1 MNWTDIA
8 VIVIIGFSM
17 YYGWKKGFIVAAID
31 FVKWIAAIVI
41 ARMFHVQ
48 FTTFVTE
55 NFWDPT
61 KSVGKH
67 VTAFLYDML
76 GFDPM
81 TGQSITIDQM
91 NASLEKLK
99 LPEVLE
105 KTIYNAV
112 NEKVIST
119 SVEFVEEIATHMTE
133 MIVNGIG
140 FLVLILILLSIFG
153 FAQFIGN
160 MIAKLPIIKELNHGG
175 GLILGAMIGIVTV
188 YFIMAVLSY
197 IPTFKWSRDTVS
209 AIEQSQFAIYFYK
222 YNILQYVFNTVIIN
236 GSLNL

>member
-8 VIVIIGFSM
+8 VIAIIGLSM

-31 FVKWIAAIVI
+31 FIKWIAAIVI
-41 ARMFHVQ
+41 ARVFHVQ

-81 TGQSITIDQM
+81 TGQSITGGQM
-91 NASLEKLK
+91 NASLETLK

-112 NEKVIST
+112 NEKVINT
-119 SVEFVEEIATHMTE
+119 SVEFVEEIATHMTT
-133 MIVNGIG
+133 MIVNGMG

-153 FAQFIGN
+153 LAQFIGN

-197 IPTFKWSRDTVS
+197 IPTFKWSRDTVA